1 MSDWLNEDEPEDL
14 VPSLELIEDEPNL
27 NPPEEMERLLSTLDE
42 RERELLKMRFG
53 LAPYGEPHTLEDVG
67 EAFGITRERVRQVEA
82 RAMAKLR
89 FPSRDTGEDELK
101 SV

>member
-1 MSDWLNEDEPEDL
+1 MSDWLSEDEPEDL
-14 VPSLELIEDEPNL
+14 VPSLELIEDDPNF

-53 LAPYGEPHTLEDVG
+53 LAPYGEPHTLEEVG

-82 RAMAKLR
+82 RAMARLR
-89 FPSRDTGEDELK
+89 HG
-101 SV
+101 

>member
-89 FPSRDTGEDELK
+89 LMN
-101 SV
+101 